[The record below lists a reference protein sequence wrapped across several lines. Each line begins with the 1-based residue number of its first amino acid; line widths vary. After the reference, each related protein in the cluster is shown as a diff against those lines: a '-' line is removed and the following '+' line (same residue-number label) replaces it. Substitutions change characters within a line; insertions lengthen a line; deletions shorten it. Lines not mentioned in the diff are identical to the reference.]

1 MKKRLTL
8 FPLFILILWLA
19 GCNSSP
25 MDTPESAAK
34 HFWQA
39 IIDKD
44 MEKAKNLATWD
55 TVDYLKYLN
64 NSKMHPERFDLGEK
78 MEGDKTAEISVI
90 LHTKSAGEESIRVPG
105 RTILIKTEHGWR
117 IDVKK
122 SLGSVIKQSVNNV
135 FDQLNNM
142 MQKGINELDK
152 SFSDSMDEISKG
164 LEEGAKE
171 LQRELEKALPDH
183 EKVAPNN
190 APKAQEI

>member
-1 MKKRLTL
+1 MTF
-8 FPLFILILWLA
+8 FPLFIFILFLM
-19 GCNSSP
+19 GCNSDP
-25 MDTPESAAK
+25 MDSPESAAK
-34 HFWQA
+34 NFWQA
-39 IIDKD
+39 VIDKD

-55 TVDYLKYLN
+55 TVDDLKYLN
-64 NSKMHPERFDLGEK
+64 SNKLHPERFYLGEK
-78 MEGDKTAEISVI
+78 TIRDKTAEIGVT
-90 LHTKSAGEESIRVPG
+90 LHTKSEGEESIRIPG

-171 LQRELEKALPDH
+171 LQRELDKALP
-183 EKVAPNN
+183 NN
-190 APKAQEI
+190 GSTTQQQAQEI